1 MKTQERIFLLEKT
14 ANVEFTRKK
23 VGELETNLNNLLK
36 VYSEKHNYWDIEID
50 VWALVENPQQY
61 YDNLLL
67 KNSTIKAVKN
77 FKLEPARVAETL
89 GVPRAQFLQDIISPV
104 PGTTGQGI
112 TQQLAMIQLNP
123 SDKDLF
129 DYIEGKFLIN
139 LPALELLLDRD
150 RVYADK
156 PEKLELV
163 HYFENVRDMLNEHL
177 KRGFL
182 EPNNL
187 YIIAQTFGLEYGKID
202 RFATKEEFKLDY
214 KRLANIVQKMK

>member
-1 MKTQERIFLLEKT
+1 MKTQDRILLLEKSPSI
-14 ANVEFTRKK
+14 EFNRKR
-23 VGELETNLNNLLK
+23 VVELETNLNKLLK
-36 VYSEKHNYWDIEID
+36 IYSEKHNYWDIEID

-89 GVPRAQFLQDIISPV
+89 GVPRPQFVQDIIAPV
-104 PGTTGQGI
+104 PGTTAQFVQ
-112 TQQLAMIQLNP
+112 QQLAMIQLHP
-123 SDKDLF
+123 VDKDLF
-129 DYIEGKFLIN
+129 NYIEGKFLIN

-150 RVYADK
+150 RVYADS
-156 PEKLELV
+156 PSKLELV
-163 HYFENVRDMLNEHL
+163 HYYEKVRDMLNEHL